1 MIERIHRLKT
11 LEVEINCGGQGSK
24 KRFKVVRSANP
35 GDLVFQSLR
44 RGEPMNDQ
52 NILKR
57 HLRPAAKKLGLE
69 EKKAT
74 GAGDLDKAMEHARE
88 AFEIHD
94 PFLIVG
100 KCIPFAG
107 LREDPRFHEI
117 LVRMGLN

>member
-1 MIERIHRLKT
+1 MPISVIERIHRLKT

-74 GAGDLDKAMEHARE
+74 WHALRRSWATGMIQAGA
-88 AFEIHD
+88 D
-94 PFLIVG
+94 PKSCRANLIA
-100 KCIPFAG
+100 C
-107 LREDPRFHEI
+107 
-117 LVRMGLN
+117 